1 MPTTRDRILD
11 ALEGLLVESGP
22 GAVTLD
28 AVAASA
34 GVSKGG
40 LLYHF
45 RSKDALVEGL
55 VARLRARG
63 AQDVERMRADPT
75 GALAYY
81 VRTSAHVEEEG
92 PLHRT
97 MVAAILLAQSSPG
110 PARGALEDLGRAWF
124 DALREEVDDP
134 DLARLVQ
141 LVGDGLW
148 LAATTGADPG
158 DVDGLLRLLRRLTAD
173 AGVRS

>member
-1 MPTTRDRILD
+1 MATTRDRLLD
-11 ALEGLLVESGP
+11 ALEELLVTSGP

-45 RSKDALVEGL
+45 RSKDALLEGL
-55 VARLRARG
+55 LERLRVRG
-63 AQDVERMRADPT
+63 AEDVERMRADPE

-81 VRTSAHVEEEG
+81 LRTSADAEEEG

-97 MVAAILLAQSSPG
+97 MVAALVLAQGSAAPV
-110 PARGALEDLGRAWF
+110 RKALEDLGRAWF
-124 DALREEVDDP
+124 DALRTEVGDP
-134 DLARLVQ
+134 DVARLVQ

-148 LAATTGADPG
+148 LGATTGSDPG
-158 DVDGLLRLLRRLTAD
+158 DVSALLRLLRRVA
-173 AGVRS
+173 AGA